1 MMPVNKE
8 PCPFYEAASPRDA
21 LALSASLCGRSFR
34 LLERGEG
41 LAADRRGDGEKS
53 SVSTEG
59 ARRGVIGAPHRP
71 ASPLVKAASVKFAM
85 ASGSTGGDGSGWAL
99 GVESAE

>member
-34 LLERGEG
+34 LLERGE
-41 LAADRRGDGEKS
+41 RDGEKS

>member
-1 MMPVNKE
+1 MPVNKE
-8 PCPFYEAASPRDA
+8 QLLFYEASSPRDA
-21 LALSASLCGRSFR
+21 LALSAALCGRSFR

-53 SVSTEG
+53 SVSREG

-71 ASPLVKAASVKFAM
+71 ALPLVKAASVKFAM
-85 ASGSTGGDGSGWAL
+85 ASGSTGGDGSGWNL
-99 GVESAE
+99 GVASAE